1 MRLYPQKYP
10 IPSNDPRHSLPAQG
24 SSSSHS
30 SHPPGEQALHPP
42 HRSTG
47 TPREH
52 VAVVLQSESELAN
65 LRRSSAHE
73 ENRNSSDPRMLP
85 QKIRA
90 LRGRI
95 AANQILADDSQE
107 DLKAKKTA
115 AKFKRIKNRRLKKA
129 ALHEGLAAADARN
142 AKYQTRLENT
152 IRETRPEYQKEL
164 KAIAKR
170 IQALKYREHTN
181 MMFAR
186 YWEDRAYGTDNS
198 SAGGYHQTPVGNYMD
213 EYPTRGRTIN
223 TLMRAT
229 KITRSPGFDSLPRAN
244 KEHIGPE
251 ITATRNS
258 NKATIKEQKISS
270 TPEVEAELFRPPD
283 TKEAKASI
291 KEPEL

>member
-1 MRLYPQKYP
+1 MRLYPKKYP
-10 IPSNDPRHSLPAQG
+10 IPSNDPSHSLPAQG

-30 SHPPGEQALHPP
+30 SHRTGEQPLHPP
-42 HRSTG
+42 HRFTG
-47 TPREH
+47 TPH
-52 VAVVLQSESELAN
+52 KHIAVVLQSESDLAH

-73 ENRNSSDPRMLP
+73 ENRNSNDPRMLP

-95 AANQILADDSQE
+95 TVNKILAKDSQE

-115 AKFKRIKNRRLKKA
+115 AKFEKIKNKYLKKA
-129 ALHEGLAAADARN
+129 ALHEELAAAYARD

-152 IRETRPEYQKEL
+152 IQETRPEYQKEL

-170 IQALKYREHTN
+170 IQALQYRECTN

-223 TLMRAT
+223 TSIRAT
-229 KITRSPGFDSLPRAN
+229 RITRSPGFDSMPRAN
-244 KEHIGPE
+244 KEHIGSV
-251 ITATRNS
+251 ITAS
-258 NKATIKEQKISS
+258 LAPKKISIKKQEISS
-270 TPEVEAELFRPPD
+270 TPEVEAKLFRPPD

-291 KEPEL
+291 KESEL